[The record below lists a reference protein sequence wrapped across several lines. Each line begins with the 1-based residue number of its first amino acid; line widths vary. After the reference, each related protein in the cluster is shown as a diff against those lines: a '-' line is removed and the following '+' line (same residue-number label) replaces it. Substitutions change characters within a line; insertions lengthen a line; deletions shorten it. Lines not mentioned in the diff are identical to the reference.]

1 MTTRI
6 LRDPNG
12 YPRRGPTQVIRTRPH
27 ACGRNCPLHDST
39 DRLKRAAARFLGDVY
54 EVLTGTGA
62 HAAHKQTQKGACVG
76 CYARAFPTRPA
87 PAGTVR
93 DRTEPAGAASRS

>member
-6 LRDPNG
+6 LRDANG

-27 ACGRNCPLHDST
+27 ACGRNCPAHDAEGA
-39 DRLKRAAARFLGDVY
+39 LKFAAARFLGDIY

-62 HAAHKQTQKGACVG
+62 HATHKQKQRGACVG
-76 CYARAFPTRPA
+76 CSC
-87 PAGTVR
+87 GVR
-93 DRTEPAGAASRS
+93 VQGRLNRG